1 MAVGMGCMAAACH
14 DSRLSGTGNI
24 YQEKKR
30 ALMMKTDNN
39 FNKLLLLRKIW
50 WQAGL
55 VVAVLLLLAG
65 IAAIALLAYGMF
77 DFFLALPELVRSI
90 AGWCLMLC
98 AAVLALAG
106 LISVLKKSS
115 CHAAEYLDKL
125 AGGKDILSALEL
137 QKQYGNASE
146 FKQFLINEVLKNAQ
160 QKLKELTPFIVFPWV
175 IIRKKMIFFTTPA
188 LIIIV
193 LFLLNPVACK
203 TVLLRIM
210 HPAEDIPPYSRLQF
224 FITPAQPSVIY
235 GQDIEIK
242 VNIEGDVL
250 QKQVFFI
257 TRSNTGKIIASP
269 CFHENG
275 NAFIQRLEK
284 VTVPVQFCFQT
295 GRSRSRWHE
304 IKLKLQPLFSSVKIM
319 VTPPR
324 YTGLTPEISFIGPE
338 GVTAMKG
345 SNIELTVVSNRPLS
359 GGDLE
364 LQPRSGLEPIKIK
377 GERKAGDA
385 LVFKWDVVQPVK
397 AKVRITDIQGSECNV
412 PFEFIL
418 NQRLDQEPEVTISEP
433 AQNFMLATPNASI
446 DLAVS
451 ASDDLGLKR
460 VDLIKTVNS
469 CKDRIY
475 AIGPDGSDTSFNSSQ
490 KLNLADLGVV
500 PGQILEF
507 SAEAFDT
514 NPSLTG
520 YAISEPVKIQI
531 ISEEKYA
538 QMLRDRTTFE
548 ELSSRYKV
556 LFAKLSS
563 LRRAVDEAKQA
574 LDKNITVTEKNE
586 LLEKLKNANAQA
598 IAAFK
603 HFSTDFPI
611 YAVEKKHQEVFKEIV
626 AKLEKANEI
635 VTGLAPSQ
643 DNGEIRKKL
652 EEVIL
657 IMEENRKQYEEIK
670 SQMYEIESFVAVAA
684 SAMKFK
690 KIAGKQYNLA
700 QKLKIFTADSAVE
713 RLTRLPELA
722 KQQQEIIKEL
732 VNAMKEL
739 RANANVLSM
748 DYFPLRDSAY
758 KFMEDIEKAKIAELM
773 QQADDFA
780 MNNNGFKAHEKAR
793 QAFDLLD
800 ELLKKNESFQNLCRG
815 KCSGTG
821 DVGKTCQ
828 QILDALMKQMN
839 GKGGNSGE
847 ADGGMIGGDP
857 NDGYS
862 NPGTSTLNIPV
873 AGPRRTADDSRKD
886 GTGSEGGLNGSGS
899 GNGQAG
905 RNGRSEKMNIK
916 KYTRTSTES
925 VSLDEVPEQYRQ
937 AVKQYLGGTK

>member
-1 MAVGMGCMAAACH
+1 
-14 DSRLSGTGNI
+14 
-24 YQEKKR
+24 
-30 ALMMKTDNN
+30 MMKTDNN

-55 VVAVLLLLAG
+55 AVAALLFLAG
-65 IAAIALLAYGMF
+65 SAGISLLAYGLS

-90 AGWCLMLC
+90 AGWSLMLC
-98 AAVLALAG
+98 AVILALAG
-106 LISVLKKSS
+106 LISILKQSS
-115 CHAAEYLDKL
+115 YHAAKYLDTL

-146 FKQFLINEVLKNAQ
+146 FKQFLINEVLKSAQ
-160 QKLKELTPFIVFPWV
+160 QKLKTLSLSVVFPWI
-175 IIRKKMIFFTTPA
+175 IIRKKMIFLSVPL

-203 TVLLRIM
+203 TVMMRIIR
-210 HPAEDIPPYSRLQF
+210 PAEDIPPYSRLQF
-224 FITPAQPSVIY
+224 FITPACPSVIY

-250 QKQVFFI
+250 NKQVFFI
-257 TRSNTGKIIASP
+257 TKSNNGKIIASP
-269 CFHENG
+269 CFHESG
-275 NAFIQRLEK
+275 NTFIQRLEK

-324 YTGLTPEISFIGPE
+324 YTGLAPEISFIGAD

-345 SNIELTVVSNRPLS
+345 SNVELTVVSNRPLS

-364 LQPRSGLEPIKIK
+364 LQPRSGLEPVKIK
-377 GERKAGDA
+377 GEREATDA
-385 LVFKWDVVQPVK
+385 LVFKWNIVQPVK
-397 AKVRITDIQGSECNV
+397 AKVRITDIQGSECNA

-418 NQRLDQEPEVTISEP
+418 NQRLDQEPEVSITEP

-475 AIGPDGSDTSFNSSQ
+475 AIGPDGSDTSFNSRQ
-490 KLNLADLGVV
+490 TLNLGDLGVL
-500 PGQILEF
+500 PDQILEF

-538 QMLRDRTTFE
+538 QMLRDRTTLE
-548 ELSSRYKV
+548 ELSSRYKA

-563 LRRAVDEAKQA
+563 LRHAVDETKQA
-574 LDKNITVTEKNE
+574 LNKNIAGTEKQE
-586 LLEKLKNANAQA
+586 LLEKLKSANEQA
-598 IAAFK
+598 IAVFK
-603 HFSTDFPI
+603 HFAADFPI
-611 YAVEKKHQEVFKEIV
+611 YAIEKKHQEVFKEIV

-635 VTGLAPSQ
+635 IAGLAASQ
-643 DNGEIRKKL
+643 DNGEIRNKL
-652 EEVIL
+652 EQVIL
-657 IMEENRKQYEEIK
+657 IIEENQKQYEK
-670 SQMYEIESFVAVAA
+670 VKTQMYEIESFIAVAA

-690 KIAGKQYNLA
+690 EIAGKQYNLA

-722 KQQQEIIKEL
+722 RQQQGIIKEL
-732 VNAMKEL
+732 DNAIKEL

-773 QQADDFA
+773 QQANDFA
-780 MNNNGFKAHEKAR
+780 VNNNGFKAHEQAR

-800 ELLKKNESFQNLCRG
+800 ELLKKDKSFQNLCRG
-815 KCSGTG
+815 KCNVQG

-828 QILDALMKQMN
+828 QMLDALMRQMR
-839 GKGGNSGE
+839 GKSGNSGE
-847 ADGGMIGGDP
+847 ADGGMFGGDP

-873 AGPRRTADDSRKD
+873 AGPQRTTASSKKNGAGAD
-886 GTGSEGGLNGSGS
+886 GGLNGSGS
-899 GNGQAG
+899 GNGLAG
-905 RNGRSEKMNIK
+905 RNGRAEKMSIK